1 MCLQLYEKLYKTQPF
16 SLGFSDRS
24 FKYVEMDVKTDT
36 VRYAMDIA
44 ESKKT
49 FFSVVERFRYDTV
62 ALGQLYR
69 KMKEIK
75 CIWLGKDNLY
85 YMGKEETI
93 VFLSFKSALNGN
105 PFLDRKF
112 YMLILFDPRF
122 ITPEMAREIEKNGYK
137 KVKKNI
143 Y

>member
-1 MCLQLYEKLYKTQPF
+1 MKNLMIIGLIFLFTSCMATREKKSAKYYFKNEKNITSILQLYEKLYKTQPF

-69 KMKEIK
+69 KMKEI
-75 CIWLGKDNLY
+75 
-85 YMGKEETI
+85 
-93 VFLSFKSALNGN
+93 
-105 PFLDRKF
+105 
-112 YMLILFDPRF
+112 
-122 ITPEMAREIEKNGYK
+122 
-137 KVKKNI
+137 
-143 Y
+143 